1 MDGDA
6 LFSSLVD
13 VLKKIPR
20 DLYLPLG
27 IGLAGLVFLSIG
39 LMQLMGAKN
48 TSAVTPLDPPKTVSP
63 AVSQITVDV
72 EGSVQNPGVYR
83 LNSSARVQEALIASG
98 GLSGDADREYV
109 AKHINMATKLIDGG
123 KVYIP
128 KIGEIQAQ
136 TADSGAT
143 SDVLGTQ
150 TTQIDINSASSE
162 VLDSLPGV
170 GLVTAQKIIAGR
182 PYSSVEE
189 LQTKKVVN
197 KKVYDEIKDKVVA
210 E

>member
-6 LFSSLVD
+6 LFSSL
-13 VLKKIPR
+13 LEQLRKIPL
-20 DLYLPLG
+20 DVYLPIG
-27 IGLAGLVFLSIG
+27 IGLAGLIFLSIG
-39 LMQLMGAKN
+39 LIQLMGAK
-48 TSAVTPLDPPKTVSP
+48 TASSSLPLESPKTVSP
-63 AVSQITVDV
+63 VISQITIDV
-72 EGSVQNPGVYR
+72 EGAVERPGVYR
-83 LNSSARVQEALIASG
+83 LSSTARLQEALVASG
-98 GLSGDADREYV
+98 GLSGDADREYA
-109 AKHINMATKLIDGG
+109 AKHINMASKLIDGG

-136 TADSGAT
+136 SVDSGA
-143 SDVLGTQ
+143 SVDVLGAQ
-150 TTQIDINSASSE
+150 TTQIDINSASAE

-170 GLVTAQKIIAGR
+170 GMVTAQKILAGR